1 MSKITKITKGV
12 SFDKELIEV
21 ADKVLVNRSRSAQEG
36 LLKAVLEKIE
46 IYEPELQKEYRSRL
60 EHLTDGV

>member
-36 LLKAVLEKIE
+36 LLRAVLEKIE

-60 EHLTDGV
+60 EYLTDGV

>member
-1 MSKITKITKGV
+1 MSEITKITKGI

-21 ADKVLVNRSRSAQEG
+21 ADKLVVNRSRSAQEG

-46 IYEPELQKEYRSRL
+46 NLEPKLQQEYRKRL
-60 EHLTDGV
+60 DHLIDDV